1 MLKISACAL
10 LAAVVAIAAT
20 PPASAA
26 AHHRAAA
33 HRGHG
38 RAVVADPRGLHAV
51 ARVPPDPPVGL
62 YAPLLNGGGS
72 EGYNAGLHNDE

>member
-38 RAVVADPRGLHAV
+38 RAVVAGPKGLHAI
-51 ARVPPDPPVGL
+51 ARVPPPVGF

-72 EGYNAGLHNDE
+72 QGYNAGLHNDE